1 MPNSPIDYYFSQN
14 SPWSYFGAGRL
25 AKIAEKAGRMVNVYP
40 VIGMEAF
47 SRTGGLP
54 LGKRSPE
61 RQAYRLTELERWR
74 TYLEIPVTIHPKFFP
89 ADDTLASCA
98 VIAAQERGLNA
109 LGLSQ
114 ELGRA
119 QWEMEQ
125 DFSQPEIVAEAAN
138 RAGIDF
144 DALGD
149 LGQYADQYTTNTE
162 EAVSRGVFGFPS
174 YIVDGEMFWGQ
185 DRLDFLAR
193 KLASS

>member
-1 MPNSPIDYYFSQN
+1 MPNSTIDYYFSQN

-25 AKIAEKAGRMVNVYP
+25 ADIAEKAGRKVNVYP

-61 RQAYRLTELERWR
+61 RQAYRLFELERWR
-74 TYLEIPVTIHPKFFP
+74 TFLEIPVAIHPKFFP

-109 LGLSQ
+109 LRLSQ
-114 ELGRA
+114 EFGRA
-119 QWEMEQ
+119 QWEMDQ
-125 DFSQPEIVAEAAN
+125 DFSQIEVIKEVASS
-138 RAGIDF
+138 AGIDL

-149 LGQYADQYTTNTE
+149 LGQYADQYKANTDQ
-162 EAVSRGVFGFPS
+162 AVKRGVFGFPS

-193 KLASS
+193 KLSV